1 MPNKSI
7 IPILKLHEEITH
19 PDRAQNLPSC
29 IVKIEDLLLANGK
42 PNMRVVREIQDR
54 GGLREFLDT
63 SSQIIFSS
71 IIPDLL
77 LERINLDTYRYLNEE
92 FQPEF
97 YITPDGPTYSSC
109 EKYSRDQID
118 LVLELTAKLMRKFP
132 ASTPIG
138 LIKGC
143 NFAQMDFHSDK
154 LQELGVTQFCLHA
167 GDCLCN
173 APIFAKDLIVD
184 CGRSL
189 AEKVPDL
196 MIYGVGSRHYFQ
208 RFHYA
213 KSFATNS
220 HYMQTFKHQVIQGA
234 TWRSFKGDFTKKI
247 VMKNFNYLRRLVE
260 LQSDTQELMAWVID
274 ASNNECPDNV
284 AEISS
289 IDQRIL
295 KILEN

>member
-1 MPNKSI
+1 M
-7 IPILKLHEEITH
+7 KLHEKITH

-29 IVKIEDLLLANGK
+29 IIKIEDFLLTNGK
-42 PNMRVVREIQDR
+42 PNLRVIHEIRDS

-71 IIPDLL
+71 IIPDPL

-109 EKYSRDQID
+109 KKYSRDQID
-118 LVLELTAKLMRKFP
+118 LVLELTAELMRQFP
-132 ASTPIG
+132 DSTPIG

-154 LQELGVTQFCLHA
+154 LRELGVSQFCLHA

-173 APIFAKDLIVD
+173 APTYAKDLIVD

-196 MIYGVGSRHYFQ
+196 MIYGVGSRHTFQ

-213 KSFATNS
+213 KKFATNS
-220 HYMQTFKHQVIQGA
+220 HYMQTFKHRVIQGA
-234 TWRSFKGDFTKKI
+234 TWTAFKGDFTKRI
-247 VMKNFNYLRRLVE
+247 VMQNFNYLRRLVE
-260 LQSDTQELMAWVID
+260 QQSDTQEITAWITD
-274 ASNNECPDNV
+274 ASNDECSDEV
-284 AEISS
+284 SEISS
-289 IDQRIL
+289 IDRRIL
-295 KILEN
+295 KILENG